1 MKERIKYIIGR
12 AIGWI
17 LVFGAVLVITLPI
30 IHSYRDTAYTLKVRN
45 LDLEVEN
52 LKLQVRTLN
61 LFKLNEMLEKNND
74 EMSDDIEKALILD
87 STIFERSKNIKLPED
102 EYK

>member
-12 AIGWI
+12 AMGWI
-17 LVFGAVLVITLPI
+17 LVFGAVLIITLPI
-30 IHSYRDTAYTLKVRN
+30 IHSYRDAAYALKVRN

-61 LFKLNEMLEKNND
+61 LFRLNDMLERDND
-74 EMSDDIEKALILD
+74 ENDKAIQKALILD

-102 EYK
+102 E